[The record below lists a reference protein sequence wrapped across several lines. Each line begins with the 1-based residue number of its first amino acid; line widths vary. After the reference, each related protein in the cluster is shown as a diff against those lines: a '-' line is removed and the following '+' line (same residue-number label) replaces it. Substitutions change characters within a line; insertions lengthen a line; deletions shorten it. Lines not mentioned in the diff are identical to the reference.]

1 MAAAVAAAAAPGPGS
16 LRQEG
21 GRRRKRPSTRPPQQT
36 SHRRLPGLAAPR
48 RGDRGGPRGQEAAG
62 ARGGGGAAGRGC
74 RFVVRPGPRKQK
86 WEEGGALR
94 PAPSAAH
101 GDGARH
107 IRDPPALAAAA
118 RVVRTPAPAA
128 VVTPPRFAVGPA
140 QPSSPARRPAAS
152 AAAAASPAAGDM
164 SNPGGRRNGPVK
176 LRLTGEQ
183 GGRLRRLWAG
193 RGPGSGSVVAL
204 DGNPS
209 VGRPSSGSH
218 WRTT

>member
-1 MAAAVAAAAAPGPGS
+1 MATAAAAAAPGPGS

-21 GRRRKRPSTRPPQQT
+21 GRRRKRPSTRPPRQT

-48 RGDRGGPRGQEAAG
+48 RGDRGGSRGPEAAG

-107 IRDPPALAAAA
+107 IRDSPALAAAA
-118 RVVRTPAPAA
+118 RAVRTPTPAPAA
-128 VVTPPRFAVGPA
+128 VVTPPRLAVGPA
-140 QPSSPARRPAAS
+140 QPSPARPPARRPRA
-152 AAAAASPAAGDM
+152 PPPPPPPPPPPLGTCLTPEAG
-164 SNPGGRRNGPVK
+164 G
-176 LRLTGEQ
+176 TG
-183 GGRLRRLWAG
+183 
-193 RGPGSGSVVAL
+193 
-204 DGNPS
+204 
-209 VGRPSSGSH
+209 PSSCA
-218 WRTT
+218 